1 MQTKTFTDDKGGVHM
16 LKEFAWN
23 IFIRLGIIESY
34 MLYRETEEKN
44 RTAEQRNLAEAEA
57 AISAGNA

>member
-1 MQTKTFTDDKGGVHM
+1 M

-44 RTAEQRNLAEAEA
+44 RTAEQRKLAEAEA